1 MSRTL
6 PARPARAPFGLLV
19 GTLRARAGRGMS
31 SPSARRRRPAAM
43 LLALAPLIAWPL
55 ATHAETHQVKMLN
68 RGAAGAMVYEPD
80 FLKIRPGDTVKFR
93 ATTSG
98 HDAASI
104 PEMTPAG
111 ATTFKGRINEEIEVT
126 FTEKGFYGIKC
137 LPHYAM
143 GMIMLIQVGDEAD
156 PRTLDIPAS
165 VPARARK
172 RFEQIIERARK
183 P

>member
-1 MSRTL
+1 MNTHPAQLLPRGLTAALLASITL
-6 PARPARAPFGLLV
+6 ITAA
-19 GTLRARAGRGMS
+19 
-31 SPSARRRRPAAM
+31 PAA
-43 LLALAPLIAWPL
+43 
-55 ATHAETHQVKMLN
+55 HAETHQVKMLN
-68 RGAAGAMVYEPD
+68 RGAGGAMIYEPD
-80 FLKIRPGDTVKFR
+80 FLKIKPGDTVKFR
-93 ATTSG
+93 ATSSG

-111 ATTFKGRINEEIEVT
+111 ASTFKGKINEEVEVT

-143 GMIMLIQVGDEAD
+143 GMVMLIQVGDEAD
-156 PRTLDIPAS
+156 PKTVQIPDS

-172 RFEQIIERARK
+172 RFEQMIERAGK